1 MFKVGDKVRR
11 KPEEQN
17 GFWPHGDAALTVVEA
32 YDSCVTFEEGGPQWL
47 ADYFDIVD
55 PVNPPKNRCVE
66 AMVAGKV
73 GPHKVRVWVNVDPA
87 TPLAEVHGKQVET
100 VLDEVRDD
108 YETDPEFGQDDI
120 IARLQERLESIEA
133 VAAYEITGLDGCGFV
148 VYPDWR

>member
-11 KPEEQN
+11 KSDQQDCELR
-17 GFWPHGDAALTVVEA
+17 DSVLTVAGESAGVLSFAESRFTWNAVNFDLVE
-32 YDSCVTFEEGGPQWL
+32 
-47 ADYFDIVD
+47 

-87 TPLAEVHGKQVET
+87 TPLTEVHGKQVEA

-120 IARLQERLESIEA
+120 IVRLQERLESIEA

>member
-1 MFKVGDKVRR
+1 MFKVGDRVRR
-11 KPEEQN
+11 KPEHRKDGWTLE
-17 GFWPHGDAALTVVEA
+17 DSVLAVTEA
-32 YDSCVTFEEGGPQWL
+32 DDTMIR
-47 ADYFDIVD
+47 FDET
-55 PVNPPKNRCVE
+55 PFGWSPKFFDLVQSYRNRCVE

-87 TPLAEVHGKQVET
+87 TPLTEVHGKQVEA

-120 IARLQERLESIEA
+120 IVRLQERLESIEA